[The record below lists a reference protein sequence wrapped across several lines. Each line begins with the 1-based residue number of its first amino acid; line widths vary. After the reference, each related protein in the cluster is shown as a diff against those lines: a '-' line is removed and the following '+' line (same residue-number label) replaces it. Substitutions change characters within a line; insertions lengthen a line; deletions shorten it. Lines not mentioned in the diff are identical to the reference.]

1 MMSSEFRNNKRL
13 VIMEALT
20 YLDMD
25 EDMEELEEDP

>member
-1 MMSSEFRNNKRL
+1 MMSFEFRNNKRL
-13 VIMEALT
+13 VIMEAFT